1 MRRQN
6 AEAPGPGEPDAFR
19 GRLNASRVPG
29 GDTEERRTD
38 GRVPPDYDSCEDEG
52 LVKLY
57 AERRY
62 AEAFNRI
69 VSRYSD
75 IVLGFA
81 LKLTRDVHD
90 AEEVRQEVFISLF
103 ENMEGFRGNSRF
115 STWLYRITLNACY
128 MKLRQKRRKTES
140 ELLIDSRN
148 IGPDAEASN
157 LISNRSPDELT
168 SYREGMELISE
179 AAGEL
184 PESARMVFDM
194 RDIKGLTNSEVG
206 KILGISE
213 SAVKSRILR
222 TRIFIRK
229 RITARIR
236 EREIR

>member
-1 MRRQN
+1 MKAKERMGRQN
-6 AEAPGPGEPDAFR
+6 AKTPGHGEPDAFR
-19 GRLNASRVPG
+19 GRLNALAVPG

-57 AERRY
+57 ADRRD

-81 LKLTRDVHD
+81 LKLTRDTHD

-103 ENMEGFRGNSRF
+103 EHMEGFRGNARF

-140 ELLIDSRN
+140 ELLIDARD

-168 SYREGMELISE
+168 SYREGMELINE

-184 PESARMVFDM
+184 PESARMVS
-194 RDIKGLTNSEVG
+194 I
-206 KILGISE
+206 
-213 SAVKSRILR
+213 
-222 TRIFIRK
+222 
-229 RITARIR
+229 
-236 EREIR
+236 